1 MMMFLKNILWSIAGS
16 LIAITIRL
24 ISPVRLYKIGR
35 LPSHEIGHYATNVEV
50 YLCEKEAQVNGQ
62 NKKSI
67 DIWYR
72 NPTSGV
78 SNQQLDKMWARTIRI
93 SDSPVVRYA
102 DAISRRLPGGARFSI
117 THHDRDAYALFDKMP
132 PHLSFTS
139 DEILEGEKFLDSV
152 RTQPDQKFICLAVRD
167 SSYKRAQ
174 FEDRDIAKDD
184 YRNNDIRNYQEVAEQ
199 LAKDGYLVFRMGA
212 KVERPFVTD
221 SPQVIDYASN
231 GMRSE
236 FLDIYLGANCELF
249 ISSVLGIDSIP
260 EIFRRPRVLT
270 NYIPIGNFGKYG
282 PRDLVIPKQYWLN
295 SESRFLRFSEIVA
308 STNGLGSCTS
318 SYEYETAGIKLVE
331 NTPTEILQATRE
343 LLDRHQGAF
352 AHSEQDRQL
361 ISKFWS
367 NYYRLEPAP
376 IKSAVGGQ
384 EPNIGM
390 QFLRDNLHW
399 VN

>member
-1 MMMFLKNILWSIAGS
+1 MMFLKNILWSIAGS

-24 ISPVRLYKIGR
+24 ISPVRRYKIGR

-117 THHDRDAYALFDKMP
+117 THHDRDAYALFDKTP

-139 DEILEGEKFLDSV
+139 EEILEGEKFLDSV
-152 RTQPDQKFICLAVRD
+152 RTQPNQKFICLAVRD

-295 SESRFLRFSEIVA
+295 CESRFLRFSEIVA

>member
-1 MMMFLKNILWSIAGS
+1 MMFLKNILWSIAGS
-16 LIAITIRL
+16 LIAIAIRL
-24 ISPVRLYKIGR
+24 ISPVRRYKIGR
-35 LPSHEIGHYATNVEV
+35 LPSHEIGHYATNIEV

-117 THHDRDAYALFDKMP
+117 THHDRDAYALFDKTP

-331 NTPTEILQATRE
+331 NTSTEILQATRE

>member
-1 MMMFLKNILWSIAGS
+1 MFVKSIFWFVAG
-16 LIAITIRL
+16 LLVAVAIRL
-24 ISPVRLYKIGR
+24 IRPVRYYRLGR

-50 YLCEKEAQVNGQ
+50 YLCEKDAEVNSHT
-62 NKKSI
+62 KKSL

-93 SDSPVVRYA
+93 SGSPIIRYA
-102 DAISRRLPGGARFSI
+102 DAISRRFPGGARYSI
-117 THHDRDAYALFDKMP
+117 QHHDRDAYALFDQMP

-152 RTQPDQKFICLAVRD
+152 RTHPGQKFICLAVRD
-167 SSYKRAQ
+167 SSYKREQ
-174 FEDRDIAKDD
+174 FEDRDVAKDD
-184 YRNNDIRNYQEVAEQ
+184 YRNNDIDNYQKVAEQ

-212 KVERPFVTD
+212 KVERRFVTD
-221 SPQVIDYASN
+221 SPLVIDYASN

-282 PRDLVIPKQYWLN
+282 PRDLIIPKQYWLK

-308 STNGLGSCTS
+308 STSGLGSCTS
-318 SYEYETAGIKLVE
+318 SYEYDRAGLKLVE
-331 NTPTEILQATRE
+331 NTPQEILDATYE
-343 LLDRHQGAF
+343 LLNR
-352 AHSEQDRQL
+352 RQNTWRETPTSQEL
-361 ISKFWS
+361 VAKFWS
-367 NYYRLEPAP
+367 LYYRLNPEP
-376 IKSAVGGQ
+376 IQSYVKSQ
-384 EPNIGM
+384 EPLIGSN
-390 QFLRDNLHW
+390 FLQDNLHW
-399 VN
+399 TM

>member
-1 MMMFLKNILWSIAGS
+1 MMFLMNILWSIAGS

-24 ISPVRLYKIGR
+24 ISPVRRYKIGR

-50 YLCEKEAQVNGQ
+50 HLCEKEAQVNGQ

-117 THHDRDAYALFDKMP
+117 THHDRDAYALFDKTP

-139 DEILEGEKFLDSV
+139 EEILEGEKFLDSV

-282 PRDLVIPKQYWLN
+282 PRDLVTPKQYWLN

-318 SYEYETAGIKLVE
+318 SYEYKRAGLELVE
-331 NTPTEILQATRE
+331 NTPEEILQATYE
-343 LLDRHQGAF
+343 LLNRHRGDWSQTL
-352 AHSEQDRQL
+352 ENQDFVA
-361 ISKFWS
+361 KFWS
-367 NYYRLEPAP
+367 FYYQLKPKP
-376 IKSAVGGQ
+376 IQSYVQGQ
-384 EPNIGM
+384 EPNIGSH
-390 QFLRDNLHW
+390 FLQNNLHW
-399 VN
+399 TM

>member
-1 MMMFLKNILWSIAGS
+1 MMFLRNILWSIAGS

-24 ISPVRLYKIGR
+24 ISPVRRYKIGR

-50 YLCEKEAQVNGQ
+50 YLCEKEAQVND
-62 NKKSI
+62 NDKKSI

-78 SNQQLDKMWARTIRI
+78 SNQQIDKMWARTIRI
-93 SDSPVVRYA
+93 SDSPVVRYV

-117 THHDRDAYALFDKMP
+117 THHDRDAFALFDKTP
-132 PHLSFTS
+132 PHLSFTA
-139 DEILEGEKFLDSV
+139 DEIFEGEKFLDSV

-199 LAKDGYLVFRMGA
+199 LAKDGFLVFRMGA
-212 KVERPFVTD
+212 KVERPFVTN

-331 NTPTEILQATRE
+331 NTSTEILQATRE
-343 LLDRHQGAF
+343 LLDRHQGVF
-352 AHSEQDRQL
+352 VQSDQDRQL

>member
-1 MMMFLKNILWSIAGS
+1 MMFVKSIFWFVAG
-16 LIAITIRL
+16 LLVAIAIRL
-24 ISPVRLYKIGR
+24 IRPVRYYRLGR

-50 YLCEKEAQVNGQ
+50 YLCEKDAEVNSHT
-62 NKKSI
+62 KKSV

-93 SDSPVVRYA
+93 SDSPIVRYA
-102 DAISRRLPGGARFSI
+102 DAISRRLPGGAKYSI
-117 THHDRDAYALFDKMP
+117 QHHDRDAYALFDKMP

-152 RTQPDQKFICLAVRD
+152 RTHPGQKFVCLAVRD
-167 SSYKRAQ
+167 SSYKREQ
-174 FEDRDIAKDD
+174 FEDRDVAKDD
-184 YRNNDIRNYQEVAEQ
+184 YRNNDIDNYQKVAEQ

-221 SPQVIDYASN
+221 SPLVIDYASN

-282 PRDLVIPKQYWLN
+282 PRDLIIPKQYWLK

-308 STNGLGSCTS
+308 STKGLGSCTS
-318 SYEYETAGIKLVE
+318 SYEYERTGLKLVE
-331 NTPTEILQATRE
+331 NTPQEILDATCE
-343 LLDRHQGAF
+343 LLNRRRGTWT
-352 AHSEQDRQL
+352 QL
-361 ISKFWS
+361 STSQELVAKFWS
-367 NYYRLEPAP
+367 LYYRLNPKP
-376 IKSAVGGQ
+376 IQSHVKGQ
-384 EPNIGM
+384 EPLVGSN
-390 QFLRDNLHW
+390 FLQDNLHW
-399 VN
+399 TM

>member
-1 MMMFLKNILWSIAGS
+1 MFVKSIFWFVAG
-16 LIAITIRL
+16 LLVAIAIRL
-24 ISPVRLYKIGR
+24 IRPVRYYRLGR

-50 YLCEKEAQVNGQ
+50 YLCEKDAEVNSHT
-62 NKKSI
+62 KKSV

-93 SDSPVVRYA
+93 SGSPIIRYA
-102 DAISRRLPGGARFSI
+102 DAISRRLPGGARYSI
-117 THHDRDAYALFDKMP
+117 QHHDRDAYALFDQMP

-139 DEILEGEKFLDSV
+139 DEIFEGEKFLDSV
-152 RTQPDQKFICLAVRD
+152 RTHPGQKFICLAVRD
-167 SSYKRAQ
+167 SSYKREQ
-174 FEDRDIAKDD
+174 FEDRDVAKDD
-184 YRNNDIRNYQEVAEQ
+184 YRNNDIDNYQKVAEQ

-212 KVERPFVTD
+212 KVERQFVTG
-221 SPQVIDYASN
+221 SPLVIDYASN

-282 PRDLVIPKQYWLN
+282 PRDLIIPKQYWLQ

-308 STNGLGSCTS
+308 STSGLGSCTS
-318 SYEYETAGIKLVE
+318 SYEYDRAGLKLVE
-331 NTPTEILQATRE
+331 NTPQEILDATYE
-343 LLDRHQGAF
+343 LLNR
-352 AHSEQDRQL
+352 RQNTWRETPTSQEL
-361 ISKFWS
+361 VAKFWS
-367 NYYRLEPAP
+367 LYYRLNPKP
-376 IKSAVGGQ
+376 IQSHVKGQ
-384 EPNIGM
+384 EPLIGSN
-390 QFLRDNLHW
+390 FLQDNLHW
-399 VN
+399 TM

>member
-1 MMMFLKNILWSIAGS
+1 MMFLINILWSIAGS

-50 YLCEKEAQVNGQ
+50 YLCEKEAQVND
-62 NKKSI
+62 NDKKSI

-117 THHDRDAYALFDKMP
+117 THHDRDAFALFDKTP
-132 PHLSFTS
+132 PHLSFTA

-199 LAKDGYLVFRMGA
+199 LAKDGFLVFRMGA
-212 KVERPFVTD
+212 KVERPFVTN

-308 STNGLGSCTS
+308 STNGLGSYTS

-343 LLDRHQGAF
+343 LLDRHHGAF
-352 AHSEQDRQL
+352 VQSEQDRQL

-376 IKSAVGGQ
+376 IRSAVSGQ

>member
-1 MMMFLKNILWSIAGS
+1 MMFLKNILWSIAGS

-117 THHDRDAYALFDKMP
+117 THHDRDAYALFDKTP

-139 DEILEGEKFLDSV
+139 EEILEGEKFLDSV
-152 RTQPDQKFICLAVRD
+152 RTQPDQKFVCLAVRD

-184 YRNNDIRNYQEVAEQ
+184 YRNNNIRNYQEVAEQ

-212 KVERPFVTD
+212 KVERPFVTN

>member
-1 MMMFLKNILWSIAGS
+1 MMFLINILWSIAGS
-16 LIAITIRL
+16 LIAIAIRL
-24 ISPVRLYKIGR
+24 ISPVRRYKIGR

-50 YLCEKEAQVNGQ
+50 YLCEKEAQVND
-62 NKKSI
+62 NDKKSI

-117 THHDRDAYALFDKMP
+117 THHDRDAFALFDKTP
-132 PHLSFTS
+132 PHLSFTA

-199 LAKDGYLVFRMGA
+199 LAKDGFLVFRMGA
-212 KVERPFVTD
+212 KVERPFVTN

-331 NTPTEILQATRE
+331 NTSTEILQATRE

-384 EPNIGM
+384 EPNIGT

>member
-1 MMMFLKNILWSIAGS
+1 MMFLKNILWSIAGS
-16 LIAITIRL
+16 LIAIAIRL
-24 ISPVRLYKIGR
+24 ISPVRRYKIGR

-93 SDSPVVRYA
+93 STSSIVRYA

-117 THHDRDAYALFDKMP
+117 THHDRDAYALFDKTP

-139 DEILEGEKFLDSV
+139 EEILEGEKFLDS
-152 RTQPDQKFICLAVRD
+152 VRD

-212 KVERPFVTD
+212 KVERPFVTN

-318 SYEYETAGIKLVE
+318 SYEYKRAGLELVE
-331 NTPTEILQATRE
+331 NTPEEILQATYE
-343 LLDRHQGAF
+343 LLKRHRRNWSRT
-352 AHSEQDRQL
+352 SENQE
-361 ISKFWS
+361 IVAKFWS
-367 NYYRLEPAP
+367 FYYQLKPKP
-376 IKSAVGGQ
+376 IQSYVQGQ
-384 EPNIGM
+384 EPNIGSH
-390 QFLRDNLHW
+390 FLQNNSHW
-399 VN
+399 TM